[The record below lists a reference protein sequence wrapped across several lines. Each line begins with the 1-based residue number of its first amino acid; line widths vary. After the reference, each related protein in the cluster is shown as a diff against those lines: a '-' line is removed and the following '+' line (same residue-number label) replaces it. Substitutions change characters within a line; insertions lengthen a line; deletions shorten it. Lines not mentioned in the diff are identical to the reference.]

1 MDGQILNKR
10 YRLGRLLGR
19 GGMSHVYLALDLDT
33 QSDVAVKTLL
43 PARAIDQQVIN
54 RFRSEAEILKK
65 LRHNNIVEFYDY
77 FIENN
82 NHYIVMEYVSG
93 GSLRDLLRRQHR
105 LDSRR
110 VCEIGLSLVSALTA
124 AHDLGVV
131 HRDIKPTNILIA
143 EDGTVRLTDFGVAR
157 LKADSPLNRTRE
169 STAWGSLPGTITYM
183 SPESL
188 SYGARPDERSD
199 VWSLGVVFYEMLC
212 GSPPFSGKDN
222 TETASLIRETPLP
235 SLQNRADN
243 LWPALNLI
251 VQGMLAKN
259 PAERYQSMRRIAA
272 ELDEALRA
280 EGVITPSMSMK
291 DALKRAVS
299 GKWGSV
305 GRDNPD
311 LTQPSLPPGAP
322 LLEAEIGPYN
332 TNYSASRALILAPG
346 AYRDAKI
353 TPTQQALQGAW
364 AFGQLLHEQYGF
376 QVQAYQGTQVTRAL
390 VHRALEDLQKCDPDD
405 RLIIY
410 WAGAARTRTDRYGQ
424 ETGFLAVHDTDWEE
438 WNTFIEID
446 DLVDVRFLP
455 AKHVFFILDALTQGP
470 LDVSTTTGEDM
481 LPEVALSHAGLH
493 LLAAG
498 ARHFPPTGPIT
509 LFASVLM
516 QGLRSQTAGEGVLSA
531 DMLGAYVLQQVI
543 TLSHGEQQPVYARL
557 QGGERGCF
565 LFRVPLTAYL
575 PREVMLGVRSVYPS
589 MRHGMVQV
597 LRDFALQS
605 RNEVRRAAMDLLGRL
620 ARNDPTQSVKDAAR
634 LVLAELLDSTDSN
647 ASESSSTNEEGF
659 HL

>member
-1 MDGQILNKR
+1 
-10 YRLGRLLGR
+10 
-19 GGMSHVYLALDLDT
+19 MSHVYLALDLDT

-93 GSLRDLLRRQHR
+93 GSLRDLLRRQRR

-131 HRDIKPTNILIA
+131 HRDLKPTNILIA

-222 TETASLIRETPLP
+222 TETAGLIREAPLP
-235 SLQNRADN
+235 PLQDRADN

-291 DALKRAVS
+291 DALRRAVS
-299 GKWGSV
+299 GQWGSA
-305 GRDNPD
+305 GRDSPD
-311 LTQPSLPPGAP
+311 LTQPSLPQGAFLP
-322 LLEAEIGPYN
+322 EAEIGPYN
-332 TNYSASRALILAPG
+332 TIYSASRALILAPG
-346 AYRDAKI
+346 AYRDTKI
-353 TPTQQALQGAW
+353 APTQQASQGAW

-376 QVQAYQGTQVTRAL
+376 QVQTYQGAQVTRDL
-390 VHRALEDLQKCDPDD
+390 VHHALADLQKCSPDD

-410 WAGAARTRTDRYGQ
+410 WAGAARTRADRYGQ

-455 AKHVFFILDALTQGP
+455 AKHVFFILDAPTQGP

-516 QGLRSQTAGEGVLSA
+516 QGLRSQATDEGVLSA
-531 DMLGAYVLQQVI
+531 DMLGAYTLQQVL
-543 TLSHGEQQPVYARL
+543 TLSRGEQQPVYARL

-634 LVLAELLDSTDSN
+634 LVLAELLDSTDSE
-647 ASESSSTNEEGF
+647 ASESSGTN
-659 HL
+659 